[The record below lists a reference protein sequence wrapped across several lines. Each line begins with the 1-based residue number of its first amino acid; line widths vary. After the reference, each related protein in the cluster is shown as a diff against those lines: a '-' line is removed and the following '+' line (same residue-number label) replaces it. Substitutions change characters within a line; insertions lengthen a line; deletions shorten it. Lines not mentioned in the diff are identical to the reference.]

1 MKEEVKEDTNGV
13 KEKDDLDVGWES
25 TRRMMTDLEKKVK
38 IFRERMNKLLETYSN
53 PVVVE
58 SKCITNDMEES
69 KVEMKEQPINQD
81 ISYVTLAHADD
92 MTISAHK
99 LILADSKLQI
109 TDVTL
114 VCEDE
119 TIFAHKIVFQ
129 CKNALLYK
137 EVSVQLESQNRKSK
151 LSKPTSSSDMEPDRK
166 SEFLLFQSGEGSLYR
181 SEEFL
186 QRPPPSPPYYF
197 PPSPPHYEGSPGHQD
212 YGQNYGGLV
221 QDTQCY
227 YERGGQHYK

>member
-1 MKEEVKEDTNGV
+1 MKEVKVDTNGV

-25 TRRMMTDLEKKVK
+25 TRRKMTDVEEKVK
-38 IFRERMNKLLETYSN
+38 ILRERMNKLLETYSN

-58 SKCITNDMEES
+58 SKCIPDDKEES
-69 KVEMKEQPINQD
+69 KVEMKEHPINQD
-81 ISYVTLAHADD
+81 NSGVTLAHADD
-92 MTISAHK
+92 MTISAHE
-99 LILADSKLQI
+99 LILADSKLEI

-119 TIFAHKIVFQ
+119 TILAHKIVFQ

-137 EVSVQLESQNRKSK
+137 EVSLPLESQNRKSK

-166 SEFLLFQSGEGSLYR
+166 SEFLLFQSGEGSLYS

-197 PPSPPHYEGSPGHQD
+197 PPSPPHYEGSPGHLD
-212 YGQNYGGLV
+212 YGQNYGGQF
-221 QDTQCY
+221 QDSQCY
-227 YERGGQHYK
+227 YKRGGQHDK